1 MIDVL
6 IRNGRVVS
14 GGGVQEADLAIK
26 DGKIVGIVQR
36 GLIGEA
42 GQTIDATGKLVLP
55 GVVDSH
61 FHCRNRTPVP
71 LIDDMLTGT
80 RSAAYGGVTTVI
92 AFVWG
97 PPGEPFAQA
106 IETFKEDAAGKAIT
120 DFAIHCG
127 LRPDM
132 ELLRGIP
139 QVLDLGVRSFKFM
152 LDYRRT
158 GAGRM
163 FDPDHLV
170 AGMDIIAQSG
180 GMAIV
185 HPEDGFLIDYLE
197 ERSIAEG
204 KTSPADFLPT
214 RPALAEATSVRHV
227 IRLSRV
233 LHCPLYLVHLT
244 CRESLAELVEGRQD
258 DSNLGAE
265 TQIQYLLL
273 TDALMKSHGPLGKI
287 GPPLR
292 TGDDHEALWN
302 AVSEG
307 LIETISSDHAP
318 YLQGVKHATDNIF
331 EVPFGMPSVETLLP
345 LTYWEGAAKGR
356 ISFPKLAQALAEN
369 PARRFGL
376 YPQKGSL
383 QQGADADAVIFDP
396 NEEWTISAAGLHTAA
411 DFTPYEGW
419 RIKGRVTTV
428 LLRGEVLL
436 ENGKLIKEPGV
447 GRFVPQK
454 PSTY

>member
-6 IRNGRVVS
+6 VKGGQLVS
-14 GGGVQEADLAIK
+14 GSGVQEADLAIQ
-26 DGKIVGIVQR
+26 DGKIVGVVGP
-36 GLIGEA
+36 GLITEA
-42 GQTIDATGKLVLP
+42 GHSIDATGKLVLP

-71 LIDDMLTGT
+71 LVDDMLTGT
-80 RSAAYGGVTTVI
+80 TSAAHGGVTTVI
-92 AFVWG
+92 AYVWG

-106 IETFKEDAAGKAIT
+106 IEAFKEDSASKT
-120 DFAIHCG
+120 MTNFAIHCG

-170 AGMDIIAQSG
+170 AGMDIIARSG
-180 GMAIV
+180 GQAIV

-204 KTSPADFLPT
+204 NTRPEDFLPT
-214 RPALAEATSVRHV
+214 RPSLAEATSARHV

-244 CRESLAELVEGRQD
+244 CRESLAELVEGRQQD
-258 DSNLGAE
+258 GKLGAE

-273 TDALMKSHGPLGKI
+273 TDELMNSRGPLGKI

-292 TGDDHEALWN
+292 SGDDHEALWN

-307 LIETISSDHAP
+307 IIETISSDHAP
-318 YLQGVKHATDNIF
+318 YLQEAKHATDNIF
-331 EVPFGMPSVETLLP
+331 DVPFGMPSVETLLP
-345 LTYWEGAAKGR
+345 LTYWEGVAKGH
-356 ISFPKLAQALAEN
+356 ISLPRLVQVLAEN

-376 YPQKGSL
+376 YPRKGSL
-383 QQGADADAVIFDP
+383 QQGADADLVIFDP
-396 NEEWTISAAGLHTAA
+396 NEEWTISADGLHTAA

-419 RIKGRVTTV
+419 TIKGRVVSV
-428 LLRGEVLL
+428 LLAGELLL
-436 ENGKLIKEPGV
+436 ENGKLSKSPGV
-447 GRFVPQK
+447 GRFVPQQ
-454 PSTY
+454 TLH

>member
-6 IRNGRVVS
+6 VRGGRVVS
-14 GGGVQEADLAIK
+14 GGSVQEADLAIQ
-26 DGKIVGIVQR
+26 GGTIVGVVQP

-42 GQTIDATGKLVLP
+42 GQVIDAVGMLVLP

-71 LIDDMLTGT
+71 LVDDMLTGT

-92 AFVWG
+92 AYVWG
-97 PPGEPFAQA
+97 PSGEPFTQA
-106 IETFKEDAAGKAIT
+106 IETFKEEASSKAMT

-132 ELLRGIP
+132 DLLRGIP
-139 QVLDLGVRSFKFM
+139 QVLDHGVRSFKFM

-170 AGMDIIAQSG
+170 AGMDIIAQAG
-180 GMAIV
+180 GLAIV

-204 KTSPADFLPT
+204 NTNPEDFLPT
-214 RPALAEATSVRHV
+214 RPSLAEATSARHV

-233 LHCPLYLVHLT
+233 LGCPLYLVHLT
-244 CRESLAELVEGRQD
+244 CRESLAELIEGRQQ
-258 DSNLGAE
+258 DSKLGAE

-273 TDALMKSHGPLGKI
+273 TDSLMESHGPLAKI

-292 TGDDHEALWN
+292 SGEDHEALWN

-318 YLQGVKHATDNIF
+318 YLKQAKHSVDNIF
-331 EVPFGMPSVETLLP
+331 DVPFGMPSVETLLP

-356 ISFPKLAQALAEN
+356 ISLPKMAQVLAEN

-376 YPQKGSL
+376 YPKKGSL
-383 QQGADADAVIFDP
+383 QQGGDADVVIFDP
-396 NEEWTISAAGLHTAA
+396 NEEWIISADVLHTAA
-411 DFTPYEGW
+411 DFTPYQGW
-419 RIKGRVTTV
+419 RIKGRVVTV
-428 LLRGEVLL
+428 LLGGEVLL
-436 ENGKLIKEPGV
+436 QSGNLTKEPGV
-447 GRFVPQK
+447 GRFVPQE
-454 PSTY
+454 PLN

>member
-6 IRNGRVVS
+6 VRDGQVVS
-14 GGGVQEADLAIK
+14 GGSVQEADLAIQN
-26 DGKIVGIVQR
+26 GKVAAIVQR
-36 GLIGEA
+36 GLISEA
-42 GQTIDATGKLVLP
+42 GRTIDATGKMVLP

-71 LIDDMLTGT
+71 LADDMLTGT
-80 RSAAYGGVTTVI
+80 RSAAHGGVTTVI

-106 IETFKEDAAGKAIT
+106 IETFKEEASSKAIT

-139 QVLDLGVRSFKFM
+139 QVLDLGVGSFKFM

-170 AGMDIIAQSG
+170 AGMDIIAQAG
-180 GMAIV
+180 GLAIV

-227 IRLSRV
+227 IRLSQV
-233 LHCPLYLVHLT
+233 LQCPLYLVHLT
-244 CRESLAELVEGRQD
+244 CRESLAELVEGRQE
-258 DSNLGAE
+258 DSSLGAE

-273 TDALMKSHGPLGKI
+273 TDGLLETRGSLGKI

-292 TGDDHEALWN
+292 SGDDHEALWN
-302 AVSEG
+302 AVSDG

-318 YLQGVKHATDNIF
+318 YLQEVKHASDNIF
-331 EVPFGMPSVETLLP
+331 DVPFGMPSVETLLP
-345 LTYWEGAAKGR
+345 LAYWEGAAKGR

-376 YPQKGSL
+376 YPRKGSL
-383 QQGADADAVIFDP
+383 QQGADADVVIFDP
-396 NEEWTISAAGLHTAA
+396 DEEWTISAAGLHTAA

-419 RIKGRVTTV
+419 QIKGRVVTV

-436 ENGKLIKEPGV
+436 ENGELTQGPGA
-447 GRFVPQK
+447 GRFVPQQ
-454 PSTY
+454 PLL